1 MMNVVDIKAIAQ
13 IGKAHNI
20 IVAVDNTF
28 ASPYLQQPLQLGASI
43 VLHSAT
49 KYLAGHSDTVLG
61 LLALNDTDIYEKLA
75 FIQNASGAVPGP
87 MDSFLT
93 LRGLKPYILECKDT
107 LKTVY

>member
-43 VLHSAT
+43 VLHLQQNTLQAT
-49 KYLAGHSDTVLG
+49 V
-61 LLALNDTDIYEKLA
+61 
-75 FIQNASGAVPGP
+75 IQS
-87 MDSFLT
+87 
-93 LRGLKPYILECKDT
+93 
-107 LKTVY
+107 